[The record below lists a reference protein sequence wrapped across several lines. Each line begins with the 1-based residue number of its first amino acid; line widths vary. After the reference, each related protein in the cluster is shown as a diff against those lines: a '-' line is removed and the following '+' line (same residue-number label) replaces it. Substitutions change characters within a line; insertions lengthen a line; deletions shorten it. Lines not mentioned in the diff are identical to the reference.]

1 MIKAKI
7 KELWGSYL
15 YSRLLPW
22 IDEEGYIENDWVQL
36 IEENYSDWDADY
48 NDTNELKEIYQRM
61 YQLNFEDNE
70 EKTKIRPV
78 CLG

>member
-48 NDTNELKEIYQRM
+48 NDTNELKEIPKNVSIK
-61 YQLNFEDNE
+61 L
-70 EKTKIRPV
+70 
-78 CLG
+78 